1 MTTRN
6 PTDWMW
12 AQACDM
18 IDQAERMHRQFFRLA
33 APSQA
38 RTIWEP
44 PVDIFEDDAEVVI
57 VVALPGVAAD
67 SIVVTTEYGEIIV
80 RAEGRLPSPARAGW
94 CGGSRFPMATSSG
107 ACTCRGVGR
116 RRDARNAERLPDP
129 AAAQDRKD
137 GMTMNNQTSS
147 SDTPISADAGV
158 AAEAVAGADARARG
172 ARPRHARCP
181 TMS

>member
-44 PVDIFEDDAEVVI
+44 PVDIFEDESEVVI

-67 SIVVTTEYGEIIV
+67 SIVITTEYGELIV
-80 RAEGRLPSPARAGW
+80 RAEGRLPFAG
-94 CGGSRFPMATSSG
+94 P
-107 ACTCRGVGR
+107 R
-116 RRDARNAERLPDP
+116 RVVRRLEIPYGYFERRVRLPEGSV
-129 AAAQDRKD
+129 AAATREMQNGCLILRLRKT
-137 GMTMNNQTSS
+137 GRT
-147 SDTPISADAGV
+147 
-158 AAEAVAGADARARG
+158 E
-172 ARPRHARCP
+172 
-181 TMS
+181 